1 MGHKVYQKYAISGK
15 FKMGYG
21 AKIIY
26 KTGLIFSPYVAHF
39 SPKKHG
45 VIVFICIV
53 CDLG

>member
-1 MGHKVYQKYAISGK
+1 MGHKVYQKYAIAGK

-39 SPKKHG
+39 SPKRAWCNCVHMHS
-45 VIVFICIV
+45 V
-53 CDLG
+53 